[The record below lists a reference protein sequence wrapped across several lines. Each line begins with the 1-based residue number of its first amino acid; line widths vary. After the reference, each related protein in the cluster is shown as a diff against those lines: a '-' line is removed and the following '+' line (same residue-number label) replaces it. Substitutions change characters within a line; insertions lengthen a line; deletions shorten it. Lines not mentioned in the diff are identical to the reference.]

1 MKIDDDINLTYCK
14 KHSQWFVMNCAD
26 CMIEL
31 NEDDIKQEGYR
42 QALKDVGDYLD
53 KNILSTD
60 NRVTQLWVLAP
71 TVKSLK
77 QG

>member
-1 MKIDDDINLTYCK
+1 
-14 KHSQWFVMNCAD
+14 MNNNPYNKNGSTFS
-26 CMIEL
+26 EGVYYEKW
-31 NEDDIKQEGYR
+31 NEGYQ
-42 QALKDVGDYLD
+42 QALKDVGNYLD

-77 QG
+77 QGELPKES